1 MAYNIIER
9 ITSDVLY
16 RVDVDFRIEDTNL
29 DSFIGR
35 TAHI

>member
-1 MAYNIIER
+1 MAQNILNKLPIEVVYR
-9 ITSDVLY
+9 I
-16 RVDVDFRIEDTNL
+16 DVDFRIEETNL